1 MLTEIVNS
9 NEERDVM
16 TSDVGDKVCVIMKIA
31 GVIVNPMVE
40 MEPYVYG
47 PYVVYENGRKLLY
60 VQVLKDLYAMLVA
73 SLQWYKKFRKDLEK

>member
-47 PYVVYENGRKLLY
+47 PYVVYENGHTLLY
-60 VQVLKDLYAMLVA
+60 IKVLKDIYGMLV
-73 SLQWYKKFRKDLEK
+73 SSMLWYKKFRNDI